1 MRVIWSPDAEKEL
14 DNVIQYCLI
23 TFGYHM
29 ATKAYRQMKHY
40 DVLLADNP
48 LMGKVE
54 SLLERYPQSFR
65 SIVVHEHYKLV
76 YYIDKN
82 EDTVYV
88 VDIWNTRR
96 DPASQVEKEY

>member
-1 MRVIWSPDAEKEL
+1 MRVI
-14 DNVIQYCLI
+14 
-23 TFGYHM
+23 
-29 ATKAYRQMKHY
+29 
-40 DVLLADNP
+40 
-48 LMGKVE
+48 
-54 SLLERYPQSFR
+54 LLERYPQSFR